1 MKWSVRKTG
10 LAAAVWLALAPLA
23 MAAETGQ
30 SLYNDNCAACH
41 QRTGV
46 GIKGAFPALTGDKL
60 VGGPLPALVATV
72 LNGRGGMPAFKSDL
86 TDAQMAM
93 VLTYIRASWGNKGST
108 VTTAQVSQAR
118 VKAQAVAK
126 PKALLAH

>member
-1 MKWSVRKTG
+1 MRKTV
-10 LAAAVWLALAPLA
+10 LAAAAWFALAPQVL
-23 MAAETGQ
+23 AAETGQ

-46 GIKGAFPALTGDKL
+46 GIKGAFPALNGGKL
-60 VGGPLPALVATV
+60 VAGPLPMLVATV

-86 TDAQMAM
+86 TDVQMAM
-93 VLTYIRASWGNKGST
+93 VLTYLRASWGNKASA

-118 VKAQAVAK
+118 VKAQAAAK

>member
-1 MKWSVRKTG
+1 MRKTV
-10 LAAAVWLALAPLA
+10 LTAAVLFALAPRA

-30 SLYNDNCAACH
+30 SLYNDTCAACH
-41 QRTGV
+41 QRTGA
-46 GIKGAFPALTGDKL
+46 GIKGAFPALTGGKL
-60 VGGPLPALVATV
+60 VTGPLPVLVATV

-93 VLTYIRASWGNKGST
+93 VLTYIRASWGNKASA

>member
-1 MKWSVRKTG
+1 MRKTV
-10 LAAAVWLALAPLA
+10 LAAAAWFALAPQS

-60 VGGPLPALVATV
+60 VAGPLPTLVATV

-93 VLTYIRASWGNKGST
+93 VLTYIRASWGNKASA

>member
-1 MKWSVRKTG
+1 VRKTV
-10 LAAAVWLALAPLA
+10 LAAAVLFALAPQA

-60 VGGPLPALVATV
+60 VAGPLPTLVATV

-93 VLTYIRASWGNKGST
+93 VLTYIRASWGNKASA

>member
-1 MKWSVRKTG
+1 MRKTV
-10 LAAAVWLALAPLA
+10 LTAAVLFALAPRA

-60 VGGPLPALVATV
+60 VAGPLPTLVATV

-93 VLTYIRASWGNKGST
+93 VLTYIRASWGNKASA

>member
-1 MKWSVRKTG
+1 VRKTG
-10 LAAAVWLALAPLA
+10 LTAAAWLALAPMA

-41 QRTGV
+41 QRTGI
-46 GIKGAFPALTGDKL
+46 GIKWAFPALTGDKL
-60 VGGPLPALVATV
+60 VAGPLPALVATV

-93 VLTYIRASWGNKGST
+93 VLTYIRASWGNKGSA

>member
-1 MKWSVRKTG
+1 MRKTV
-10 LAAAVWLALAPLA
+10 LTAAVLFALAPRA

-46 GIKGAFPALTGDKL
+46 GIKGAFPALTGGKL
-60 VGGPLPALVATV
+60 VTGPLPVLVATV

-93 VLTYIRASWGNKGST
+93 VLTYLRASWGNKASA

>member
-1 MKWSVRKTG
+1 MRKTV
-10 LAAAVWLALAPLA
+10 LTAAVLFALAPRA

-46 GIKGAFPALTGDKL
+46 GIKGAFPALTGGKL
-60 VGGPLPALVATV
+60 VTGPLPVLVATV

-93 VLTYIRASWGNKGST
+93 VLTYTRASWGNKASA

-118 VKAQAVAK
+118 VKAQAAAK

>member
-1 MKWSVRKTG
+1 MRKTV
-10 LAAAVWLALAPLA
+10 LTAAVLFALAPRA

-41 QRTGV
+41 QRTGA
-46 GIKGAFPALTGDKL
+46 GIKGAFPALTGGKL
-60 VGGPLPALVATV
+60 VTGPLPVLVATV

-93 VLTYIRASWGNKGST
+93 VLTYIRASWGNKASA

>member
-1 MKWSVRKTG
+1 MRKTV
-10 LAAAVWLALAPLA
+10 LTAAVLFALAPRA

-46 GIKGAFPALTGDKL
+46 GIKGAFPALTGGKL
-60 VGGPLPALVATV
+60 VTGPLPVLVATV

-93 VLTYIRASWGNKGST
+93 VLTYIRASWGNRASA

>member
-1 MKWSVRKTG
+1 MRKTV
-10 LAAAVWLALAPLA
+10 LTAAVLFALAPRA

-46 GIKGAFPALTGDKL
+46 GIKGAFPALTGGKL
-60 VGGPLPALVATV
+60 VTGPLPVLVATV

-93 VLTYIRASWGNKGST
+93 VLTYIRASWGNKASA

>member
-1 MKWSVRKTG
+1 VRKTV
-10 LAAAVWLALAPLA
+10 LTAAVLFALAPRA

-41 QRTGV
+41 QRTGA
-46 GIKGAFPALTGDKL
+46 GIKGAFPALTGGKL
-60 VGGPLPALVATV
+60 VTGPLPVLVATV

-93 VLTYIRASWGNKGST
+93 VLTYIRASWGNKASA